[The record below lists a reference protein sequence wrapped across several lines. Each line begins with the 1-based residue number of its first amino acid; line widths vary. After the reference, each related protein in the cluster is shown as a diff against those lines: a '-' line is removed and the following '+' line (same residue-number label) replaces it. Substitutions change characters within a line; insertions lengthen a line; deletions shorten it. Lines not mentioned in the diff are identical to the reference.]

1 MPIVINTNLNSITA
15 QRSLETVNRQL
26 TQSIQRLSSGLRINS
41 ARDDASGLVI
51 ATRLSSQIRGLN
63 AAVRNL
69 SDGISLVQTAEGGI
83 ASITSNL
90 QRIRELAV
98 QSANLTLTE
107 TERAALQSEVLQVRE
122 ELNRVAQQTTFNG
135 RPLLNGSLGPG
146 NFLAGPNIND
156 VLAFGGIEDLR
167 ASAIGFNQSTGAAP
181 IPVGEGPGG
190 VPGFT
195 RTNLQVLPTGTST
208 AQSITV
214 LGTTYTLGSFA
225 PGAKDLTAAINGL
238 GVSGLAASVGA
249 NVINGNID
257 SSYINSFDPEGT
269 LNINGVDIALVG
281 SRNNN
286 LSQNVDAAVAA
297 INARTID
304 TGVIASNGVTQ
315 GNGLVLTAADGRN
328 LTVAFTATDIN
339 ETRAPIGPGPGGVPG
354 FIATNVDV
362 TSSSTAAAQNVN
374 VLGTNY
380 ALGTFDR
387 DARTLAEAI
396 NNAEIPGLSANA
408 EANVYDGAQSSSYF
422 NFFDPE
428 GVLTLNQVAITLT
441 GLQSNSLSQN
451 VDLAVAAINAV
462 SGQTGVT
469 ASNGTADGRGIVLT
483 ATDGRNITVEFEA
496 TDINRNQA
504 VTGNGPGD
512 LPGFIANDIAVVGS
526 ATAAA
531 QSVQILGTNYALGT
545 FAPRADSLAAAI
557 NSAGIPGLTAT
568 ANSNVVEGEQD
579 SSYYQYFDPQ
589 GILTIN
595 GVDIALSANKTSS
608 MTSNIATTINA
619 INQVSAQTGVVAQN
633 GFSDGKGVV
642 LTATDGRTITVTFE
656 ATDVGNAT
664 APDYS
669 TTAGN
674 FGVAT
679 TGSAGQAGTIDIA
692 YLAPE
697 GVLSGEVTFNAAT
710 GLTQTT
716 FNIVGELGP
725 DTDPAPDYA
734 TVAGNFGLLETSSA
748 GVAGSISIAYAAPE
762 GVMSGSVQFN
772 SSTGLGQTSF
782 SVEGELG
789 PDTDPLPDY
798 LSVAGNFGINTT
810 GPNGVSPGINI
821 SYVAPTG
828 ILSGTVELSEST
840 NVTERTLE
848 IVGSLESP
856 DFRSVANIDI
866 STMSGA
872 NLAIQT
878 IDGALQTINA
888 SRARLGGV
896 LNRLDSAIDNLRV
909 AEENQIA
916 ARSRIMDADIAAET
930 AALARAQVLQESG
943 IALLVQANAIPM
955 NVVNLL
961 RASYLS

>member
-51 ATRLSSQIRGLN
+51 ATRLTSQIRGLN

-83 ASITSNL
+83 SSITSNL

-98 QSANLTLTE
+98 QAANITLTE
-107 TERAALQSEVLQVRE
+107 TERAALQSEVALARE
-122 ELNRVAQQTTFNG
+122 EISRVALQTTFNG
-135 RPLLNGSLGPG
+135 RALLNGSLGPG
-146 NFLAGPNIND
+146 NFVAGANITD
-156 VLAFGGIEDLR
+156 VLSFSGIEDLR
-167 ASAIGFNQSTGAAP
+167 ATALGFNQATGAP
-181 IPVGEGPGG
+181 PTPVGEGPGG

-195 RTNLQVLPTGTST
+195 RTNLQVLPTGTSV

-225 PGAKDLTAAINGL
+225 PGAKDLATAINGL
-238 GVSGLAASVGA
+238 GVAGLTASVGA
-249 NVINGNID
+249 NTLNGNVD
-257 SSYINSFDPEGT
+257 SGYLNYFDPEGT
-269 LNINGVDIALVG
+269 LTINGVDIALVG
-281 SRNNN
+281 SRSNN
-286 LSQNVDAAVAA
+286 LSQNVDAAIAA

-304 TGVIASNGVTQ
+304 TGVVASNGVSQ
-315 GNGLVLTAADGRN
+315 GKGLILTAADGRN
-328 LTVAFTATDIN
+328 LTVSFTATDIN

-354 FIATNVDV
+354 FIATSIDV
-362 TSSSTAAAQNVN
+362 TSAATAGAQNVN

-380 ALGTFDR
+380 ALGTFTR

-408 EANVYDGAQSSSYF
+408 EANVYEGAQSSSYF

-441 GLQSNSLSQN
+441 GLKSNSLSQN

-469 ASNGTADGRGIVLT
+469 ASNGTAGGAGIILT
-483 ATDGRNITVEFEA
+483 AADGRNITVDFQA
-496 TDINRNQA
+496 TDINTEQTVSGA
-504 VTGNGPGD
+504 GPGG
-512 LPGFIANDIAVVGS
+512 LPGFIANDIAVAGS

-531 QSVQILGTNYALGT
+531 QSVEVLGTNYALGT
-545 FAPRADSLAAAI
+545 FAPSANNLASAI
-557 NSAGIPGLTAT
+557 NAAGIAGLTAT
-568 ANSNVVEGEQD
+568 ANANVVEGQQD
-579 SSYYQYFDPQ
+579 SSYYQYYAPQ

-619 INQVSAQTGVVAQN
+619 INQVSGQTGVVAQN
-633 GFSDGKGVV
+633 GFSNGKGVV
-642 LTATDGRTITVTFE
+642 LTAADGRTITVTFE
-656 ATDVGNAT
+656 ATDVGNET

-674 FGVAT
+674 FGVAI
-679 TGSAGQAGTIDIA
+679 TGAAGQTGTIDLA
-692 YLAPE
+692 YLAPT
-697 GVLSGEVTFNAAT
+697 GVLTGDVTFSAST
-710 GLTQTT
+710 GLAQTN
-716 FNIVGELGP
+716 FDVVGELGP
-725 DTDPAPDYA
+725 DTDPAPDFA
-734 TVAGNFGLLETSSA
+734 TVAGNFGLLKTSAA
-748 GVAGSISIAYAAPE
+748 GVAGSISIAYAAPA
-762 GVMSGSVQFN
+762 GVMTGSVQFN
-772 SSTGLGQTSF
+772 SATGLGQTSF
-782 SVEGELG
+782 AVEGELG
-789 PDTDPLPDY
+789 PDTDPAPDY
-798 LSVAGNFGINTT
+798 LSVAGNFGITTT
-810 GPNGVSPGINI
+810 GPNGVSPGVNI
-821 SYVAPTG
+821 SYVAPSG
-828 ILSGTVELSEST
+828 ILSGTVGLSEST
-840 NVTERTLE
+840 NVNERTLQV
-848 IVGSLESP
+848 VGSLQSP
-856 DFRSVANIDI
+856 DFRAVSDIDI
-866 STMSGA
+866 STIAGA

-878 IDGALQTINA
+878 IDGALQTVN
-888 SRARLGGV
+888 STRARLGGV

-961 RASYLS
+961 RNSYL

>member
-51 ATRLSSQIRGLN
+51 ATRLTSQIRGLN

-83 ASITSNL
+83 SSITSNL

-98 QSANLTLTE
+98 QSANITLTE
-107 TERAALQSEVLQVRE
+107 TERAALQSEVTLARE
-122 ELNRVAQQTTFNG
+122 EITRVAQQTTFNG
-135 RPLLNGSLGPG
+135 RVLLNGGLGPG
-146 NFLAGPNIND
+146 NFVAGANITD
-156 VLAFGGIEDLR
+156 VLSFSGIEDLR
-167 ASAIGFNQSTGAAP
+167 ATALGFNQATGLP
-181 IPVGEGPGG
+181 PTPVGEGPGG

-195 RTNLQVLPTGTST
+195 RTNLQVLPTGTSA

-214 LGTTYTLGSFA
+214 LGTTYALGSFA
-225 PGAKDLTAAINGL
+225 PGARDLADAINGL
-238 GVSGLAASVGA
+238 GVSGLNATVGA
-249 NVINGNID
+249 NTINGTSN
-257 SSYINSFDPEGT
+257 SSYVNFFDPEGT
-269 LNINGVDIALVG
+269 LTINGVDIALVG
-281 SRNNN
+281 SRSNN
-286 LSQNVDAAVAA
+286 LSQNVDTAVAA
-297 INARTID
+297 INARSID
-304 TGVIASNGVTQ
+304 TGVVASNGVSQ
-315 GNGLVLTAADGRN
+315 GNGLILTAADGRN
-328 LTVAFTATDIN
+328 LTVSFEATDIN

-354 FIATNVDV
+354 FIATNIDV
-362 TSSSTAAAQNVN
+362 TSATTAGAQNVN

-380 ALGTFDR
+380 ALGTFER

-408 EANVYDGAQSSSYF
+408 EANVYEGAQSSSYF

-441 GLQSNSLSQN
+441 GLKSNSLSQN

-469 ASNGTADGRGIVLT
+469 ASNGTGNGAGIILT
-483 ATDGRNITVEFEA
+483 AADGRNITVDFQA
-496 TDINRNQA
+496 TDINTEQA
-504 VTGNGPGD
+504 VTGAGPGG
-512 LPGFIANDIAVVGS
+512 LPGFIANDIAVAGS
-526 ATAAA
+526 STAAA
-531 QSVQILGTNYALGT
+531 QSVQVLGTNYALGT
-545 FAPRADSLAAAI
+545 FAPSANNLASAI
-557 NSAGIPGLTAT
+557 NAAGIAGLTAT
-568 ANSNVVEGEQD
+568 ANANVVEGEQD
-579 SSYYQYFDPQ
+579 SSYYQYYAPQ

-642 LTATDGRTITVTFE
+642 LSAADGRTITVTFQ
-656 ATDVGNAT
+656 ATDVGNET

-674 FGVAT
+674 FGVSI
-679 TGSAGQAGTIDIA
+679 TGAAGQAGTIDLA
-692 YLAPE
+692 YVAPD
-697 GVLSGEVTFNAAT
+697 GVLAGNVTFSSNT
-710 GLTQTT
+710 GLVQTN

-725 DTDPAPDYA
+725 DSDPAPDLA
-734 TVAGNFGLLETSSA
+734 TVAGNFGLLETSAA
-748 GVAGSISIAYAAPE
+748 GVAGSISIAYAAPD
-762 GVMSGSVQFN
+762 GVMNGSVQFN
-772 SSTGLGQTSF
+772 SATGLGQTSF
-782 SVEGELG
+782 TVQGELG
-789 PDTDPLPDY
+789 PDTDPAPDY
-798 LSVAGNFGINTT
+798 LSVAGNFGITTT

-821 SYVAPTG
+821 SYVAPSG

-840 NVTERTLE
+840 NVADRTLQ
-848 IVGSLESP
+848 IVGSLQSP
-856 DFRSVANIDI
+856 DFRSVADIDI
-866 STMSGA
+866 STIAGA

-878 IDGALQTINA
+878 IDGALQTVN
-888 SRARLGGV
+888 STRARLGGV

-961 RASYLS
+961 RNSYL

>member
-51 ATRLSSQIRGLN
+51 ATRLTSQIRGLN

-83 ASITSNL
+83 SSITSNL

-98 QSANLTLTE
+98 QSANITLTE
-107 TERAALQSEVLQVRE
+107 TERAALQSEVALARE
-122 ELNRVAQQTTFNG
+122 EISRVAQQTTFNG
-135 RPLLNGSLGPG
+135 RVLLNGTLGPG
-146 NFLAGPNIND
+146 NFVAGANITD
-156 VLAFGGIEDLR
+156 VLSFSGIEDLR
-167 ASAIGFNQSTGAAP
+167 ATALGFNQSTGALP

-225 PGAKDLTAAINGL
+225 PGARDLATAINGL
-238 GVSGLAASVGA
+238 GVAGLNATVGA
-249 NVINGNID
+249 NTISGNSD
-257 SSYINSFDPEGT
+257 SSYVNYFDPEGT
-269 LNINGVDIALVG
+269 LTINGVDIALVG
-281 SRNNN
+281 SRSNN

-304 TGVIASNGVTQ
+304 TGVVASNGVPQ

-328 LTVAFTATDIN
+328 LTVSFAATDVN

-354 FIATNVDV
+354 FIATNIDV
-362 TSSSTAAAQNVN
+362 TSATTTGAQNVN

-380 ALGTFDR
+380 ALGTFER

-408 EANVYDGAQSSSYF
+408 EANVYNGAQSSSYF

-441 GLQSNSLSQN
+441 GLKSNSLSQN

-469 ASNGTADGRGIVLT
+469 AANGTGNGAGIILT
-483 ATDGRNITVEFEA
+483 AADGRNITVDFQA
-496 TDINRNQA
+496 TDINTEQA
-504 VTGNGPGD
+504 VSGAGPGG
-512 LPGFIANDIAVVGS
+512 LPGFIANDIAVAGS
-526 ATAAA
+526 ATAVA
-531 QSVQILGTNYALGT
+531 QSVNVLGTSYALGT
-545 FAPRADSLAAAI
+545 FAPSANNLAGAI
-557 NSAGIPGLTAT
+557 NAAGIAGLTAT
-568 ANSNVVEGEQD
+568 ANANIVEGEQD
-579 SSYYQYFDPQ
+579 SSYYQYYAPQ

-619 INQVSAQTGVVAQN
+619 INQVSAQTGVIAQN

-642 LTATDGRTITVTFE
+642 LSAADGRTITVTFQ
-656 ATDVGNAT
+656 ATDVGNET

-674 FGVAT
+674 FGVAI
-679 TGSAGQAGTIDIA
+679 TGAAGQTGTIDLA

-697 GVLSGEVTFNAAT
+697 GVLTGNLSFSSST
-710 GLTQTT
+710 GLAQTN
-716 FNIVGELGP
+716 FNVVGELGP
-725 DTDPAPDYA
+725 DTDPAPDFA
-734 TVAGNFGLLETSSA
+734 TVAGNFGLLKTSSA

-762 GVMSGSVQFN
+762 GVISGSVQFN
-772 SSTGLGQTSF
+772 SATGLGQTSF
-782 SVEGELG
+782 SVQGELG
-789 PDTDPLPDY
+789 PDTDPAPDF
-798 LSVAGNFGINTT
+798 LSVAGNFGISTT

-821 SYVAPTG
+821 SYVAPSG
-828 ILSGTVELSEST
+828 VLSGTVELSEST
-840 NVTERTLE
+840 NVNDRTLQV
-848 IVGSLESP
+848 VGSLQSP

-866 STMSGA
+866 STIAGA
-872 NLAIQT
+872 NLAIQA
-878 IDGALQTINA
+878 IDGALQTVN
-888 SRARLGGV
+888 STRARLGGV

-961 RASYLS
+961 RNSYL

>member
-1 MPIVINTNLNSITA
+1 MPIVINTYLYSITA

-51 ATRLSSQIRGLN
+51 ATRLTSQIRGLN

-83 ASITSNL
+83 SSITSNL

-98 QSANLTLTE
+98 QSANIMLTE
-107 TERAALQSEVLQVRE
+107 TERAALQSEVALARE
-122 ELNRVAQQTTFNG
+122 EISRVAQQTTFNG
-135 RPLLNGSLGPG
+135 RVLLNGTLGPG
-146 NFLAGPNIND
+146 NFVAGANITD
-156 VLAFGGIEDLR
+156 VLSFSGIEDLR
-167 ASAIGFNQSTGAAP
+167 ATALGFNQTTGAP
-181 IPVGEGPGG
+181 PTPVGDGPGG
-190 VPGFT
+190 LPGFT
-195 RTNLQVLPTGTST
+195 RTNLSVLSTGTSV

-225 PGAKDLTAAINGL
+225 PGAKDLTTAINGL
-238 GVSGLAASVGA
+238 GVAGLTASVGA
-249 NVINGNID
+249 NTLNGGVD
-257 SSYINSFDPEGT
+257 SSYLNYFDPEGT
-269 LNINGVDIALVG
+269 LTINGVDIALVG
-281 SRNNN
+281 SRSNN
-286 LSQNVDAAVAA
+286 LSQNVDAAVAS

-304 TGVIASNGVTQ
+304 TGVVASNGVSQ

-328 LTVAFTATDIN
+328 LTVSFAASDIN

-354 FIATNVDV
+354 FIATNIDV
-362 TSSSTAAAQNVN
+362 TSAASAGAQNVN

-380 ALGTFDR
+380 ALGTFTR

-408 EANVYDGAQSSSYF
+408 EANVYNGAQNSSYF

-441 GLQSNSLSQN
+441 GLKSNSLSQN
-451 VDLAVAAINAV
+451 VDLAVAVINAV

-469 ASNGTADGRGIVLT
+469 AANGTANGAGIILT
-483 ATDGRNITVEFEA
+483 AADGRNITVDFQA
-496 TDINRNQA
+496 TDINTQQTVSGA
-504 VTGNGPGD
+504 GPG
-512 LPGFIANDIAVVGS
+512 
-526 ATAAA
+526 
-531 QSVQILGTNYALGT
+531 GT
-545 FAPRADSLAAAI
+545 FAPSVNNLASAI
-557 NSAGIPGLTAT
+557 NAAGIAGLTAT
-568 ANSNVVEGEQD
+568 ANANVVEGEQD
-579 SSYYQYFDPQ
+579 SSYYQYYAPQ

-595 GVDIALSANKTSS
+595 GVDIGLSANKTSS

-619 INQVSAQTGVVAQN
+619 INQMSAQTGVVAQN

-642 LTATDGRTITVTFE
+642 LTAADGRTITVTFQ
-656 ATDVGNAT
+656 ATDVGNQT

-674 FGVAT
+674 FGVAI
-679 TGSAGQAGTIDIA
+679 TGAAGQTGTIDLA
-692 YLAPE
+692 YLAPT
-697 GVLSGEVTFNAAT
+697 GVLTGDVTFSAST
-710 GLTQTT
+710 GLTQTN
-716 FNIVGELGP
+716 FDVVGELGP
-725 DTDPAPDYA
+725 DTDPAPDFA
-734 TVAGNFGLLETSSA
+734 TVAGNFGLLKTSTA
-748 GVAGSISIAYAAPE
+748 GVAGSISIAYAAPT
-762 GVMSGSVQFN
+762 GVLSGSVQFN
-772 SSTGLGQTSF
+772 SATGLAQTAF
-782 SVEGELG
+782 SVQGELG
-789 PDTDPLPDY
+789 PDTDPAPDY
-798 LSVAGNFGINTT
+798 LSAAGNFGITTT
-810 GPNGVSPGINI
+810 GPNGVSPSINI
-821 SYVAPTG
+821 SYVAPSG
-828 ILSGTVELSEST
+828 VLSGTVELSEST
-840 NVTERTLE
+840 NVNDRVLQV
-848 IVGSLESP
+848 VGSLQSP

-866 STMSGA
+866 SSITGA

-878 IDGALQTINA
+878 IDGALQTVN
-888 SRARLGGV
+888 STRARLGGV

-961 RASYLS
+961 RSSYL

>member
-51 ATRLSSQIRGLN
+51 ATRLTSQIRGLN

-69 SDGISLVQTAEGGI
+69 SDGISLVQTAEGGVS
-83 ASITSNL
+83 SITGNL

-98 QSANLTLTE
+98 QSANITLTD
-107 TERAALQSEVLQVRE
+107 TERAALQSEVALARE
-122 ELNRVAQQTTFNG
+122 EISRVAQQTTFNG
-135 RPLLNGSLGPG
+135 RALLNGSLGPG
-146 NFLAGPNIND
+146 NFVAGANITD
-156 VLAFGGIEDLR
+156 VLSFSGIEDLR
-167 ASAIGFNQSTGAAP
+167 ATALGFNQTTGAP
-181 IPVGEGPGG
+181 PTPVGEGPGG

-195 RTNLQVLPTGTST
+195 RTNLQLLPTGTSV

-225 PGAKDLTAAINGL
+225 PGAKDLTTAINGL
-238 GVSGLAASVGA
+238 GVAGLTASVGPNA
-249 NVINGNID
+249 LNGSAD
-257 SSYINSFDPEGT
+257 SSYLNTFDPEGT

-281 SRNNN
+281 SRSNN

-304 TGVIASNGVTQ
+304 TGVVASNGASQ
-315 GNGLVLTAADGRN
+315 GNGLILTAADGRN
-328 LTVAFTATDIN
+328 LTVSFTATDIN

-354 FIATNVDV
+354 FIATNIDV
-362 TSSSTAAAQNVN
+362 TSAATAGAQNVN

-380 ALGTFDR
+380 ALGTFAR

-408 EANVYDGAQSSSYF
+408 EANVYYGAQSNSYF

-441 GLQSNSLSQN
+441 GLKSNSLSQN

-469 ASNGTADGRGIVLT
+469 AANGTANGTGIILT
-483 ATDGRNITVEFEA
+483 AADGRNITVDFQA
-496 TDINRNQA
+496 TDINTQQA
-504 VTGNGPGD
+504 VSGAGPGG

-526 ATAAA
+526 TTPAA
-531 QSVQILGTNYALGT
+531 QSVEVLSTSYALGT
-545 FAPRADSLAAAI
+545 FAPSANNLASAI
-557 NSAGIPGLTAT
+557 NAAGIAGLTAT
-568 ANSNVVEGEQD
+568 ANANVVEGEQD
-579 SSYYQYFDPQ
+579 SSYYQYYAPQ

-642 LTATDGRTITVTFE
+642 LSAADGRTITVTFQ
-656 ATDVGNAT
+656 ATDVGNET

-674 FGVAT
+674 FGVSI
-679 TGSAGQAGTIDIA
+679 TGAAGQTGTIDLA
-692 YLAPE
+692 YLAPT
-697 GVLSGEVTFNAAT
+697 GVLTGDITFSSST
-710 GLTQTT
+710 GLTQTN
-716 FNIVGELGP
+716 FDVVGELGP
-725 DTDPAPDYA
+725 DTDPAPDFA
-734 TVAGNFGLLETSSA
+734 TVAGNFGLLQTSAA
-748 GVAGSISIAYAAPE
+748 GVAGSISIAYAAPT
-762 GVMSGSVQFN
+762 GVLSGSVQLN
-772 SSTGLGQTSF
+772 SATGLGQTAF
-782 SVEGELG
+782 SVQGELG
-789 PDTDPLPDY
+789 PDTDPAPDY
-798 LSVAGNFGINTT
+798 LSVAGNFGITTT

-821 SYVAPTG
+821 SYVAPSG

-840 NVTERTLE
+840 GVNERTLQV
-848 IVGSLESP
+848 VGSLQSP

-866 STMSGA
+866 STIAGA

-878 IDGALQTINA
+878 IDGALQTVN
-888 SRARLGGV
+888 STRARLGGV

-961 RASYLS
+961 RNSYL

>member
-51 ATRLSSQIRGLN
+51 ATRLTSQIRGLN

-83 ASITSNL
+83 NSITSNL

-98 QSANLTLTE
+98 QSTNITLTE
-107 TERAALQSEVLQVRE
+107 TERAALQSEVALARDE
-122 ELNRVAQQTTFNG
+122 ISRVAQQTTFNG
-135 RPLLNGSLGPG
+135 RVLLNGSLGPG
-146 NFLAGPNIND
+146 NFVAGANITD
-156 VLAFGGIEDLR
+156 VLSFSGIEDLR
-167 ASAIGFNQSTGAAP
+167 ATALGFNQATGAP
-181 IPVGEGPGG
+181 PTPVGEGPGG

-195 RTNLQVLPTGTST
+195 RTNLQVLPTGTSV

-214 LGTTYTLGSFA
+214 LGTTYNLGSFA
-225 PGAKDLTAAINGL
+225 PGAKDLTDSINGL
-238 GVSGLAASVGA
+238 GVAGLAASVGA
-249 NVINGNID
+249 NTINGSLD
-257 SSYINSFDPEGT
+257 SSYLNYFDPEGT

-281 SRNNN
+281 SQSNS

-304 TGVIASNGVTQ
+304 TGVVASNGVSQ
-315 GNGLVLTAADGRN
+315 GNGLILTAADGRN
-328 LTVAFTATDIN
+328 LTVSFAATDIN

-354 FIATNVDV
+354 FIATNIDM
-362 TSSSTAAAQNVN
+362 TSAATAGAQNVN

-380 ALGTFDR
+380 ALGTFTR

-408 EANVYDGAQSSSYF
+408 EANVYEGAQSSSYF

-441 GLQSNSLSQN
+441 GLKSNSLSQN

-462 SGQTGVT
+462 AGQTGVT
-469 ASNGTADGRGIVLT
+469 ASNGTGDGAGIILT
-483 ATDGRNITVEFEA
+483 AADGRNITVDFQA
-496 TDINRNQA
+496 TDINTEQTVSGA
-504 VTGNGPGD
+504 GPGG
-512 LPGFIANDIAVVGS
+512 LPGFIANDIAVAGS

-531 QSVQILGTNYALGT
+531 QSVDVLGTGYTLGT
-545 FAPRADSLAAAI
+545 FAPSANNLASAI
-557 NSAGIPGLTAT
+557 NAAGIAGLTAT
-568 ANSNVVEGEQD
+568 ANANVVEGEQD
-579 SSYYQYFDPQ
+579 SSYYQYYAPQ

-595 GVDIALSANKTSS
+595 GVDIGLSANKTSS

-619 INQVSAQTGVVAQN
+619 INQMSAQTGVVAQN

-642 LTATDGRTITVTFE
+642 LSAADGRTITVTFQ
-656 ATDVGNAT
+656 ATDVGNET

-669 TTAGN
+669 STAGN
-674 FGVAT
+674 FGVAI
-679 TGSAGQAGTIDIA
+679 TGAAGQTGTIDLA
-692 YLAPE
+692 YLAPS
-697 GVLSGEVTFNAAT
+697 GVLTGDVTFSASTGLVQTNFDVAGELGPDTDPAPDFATVAGNFGLLKTSSAGVAGSISVAYAAPTGVITGSVQFNSAT
-710 GLTQTT
+710 GLAQTA
-716 FNIVGELGP
+716 FSVQGELGP
-725 DTDPAPDYA
+725 DTDPAPDY
-734 TVAGNFGLLETSSA
+734 
-748 GVAGSISIAYAAPE
+748 
-762 GVMSGSVQFN
+762 
-772 SSTGLGQTSF
+772 
-782 SVEGELG
+782 
-789 PDTDPLPDY
+789 
-798 LSVAGNFGINTT
+798 LSVAGNFGITTT
-810 GPNGVSPGINI
+810 GPNGVSPSINI
-821 SYVAPTG
+821 SYVAPSG
-828 ILSGTVELSEST
+828 VLSGTVELSEST
-840 NVTERTLE
+840 NVNDRRLQV
-848 IVGSLESP
+848 VGSLQSP
-856 DFRSVANIDI
+856 DFRSVSDIDL
-866 STMSGA
+866 STIAGA

-878 IDGALQTINA
+878 IDGALQTVN
-888 SRARLGGV
+888 STRARLGGV

-961 RASYLS
+961 RSSYL

>member
-51 ATRLSSQIRGLN
+51 ATRLTSQIRGLN

-83 ASITSNL
+83 SSITSNL

-98 QSANLTLTE
+98 QSANITLTE
-107 TERAALQSEVLQVRE
+107 TERAALQSEVTLARE
-122 ELNRVAQQTTFNG
+122 EITRVAQQTTFNG
-135 RPLLNGSLGPG
+135 RVLLNGGLGPG
-146 NFLAGPNIND
+146 NFVAGANITD
-156 VLAFGGIEDLR
+156 VLSFSGIEDLR
-167 ASAIGFNQSTGAAP
+167 ATALGFNQATGLP
-181 IPVGEGPGG
+181 PTPVGEGPGG

-225 PGAKDLTAAINGL
+225 PGARDLANAINGL
-238 GVSGLAASVGA
+238 GVAGLNAAVGA
-249 NVINGNID
+249 NTINGSID
-257 SSYINSFDPEGT
+257 SSYVNYFDPEGT
-269 LNINGVDIALVG
+269 LTINGVDIALVG
-281 SRNNN
+281 SRSNNF
-286 LSQNVDAAVAA
+286 SQNVDAAVAA
-297 INARTID
+297 INARSID
-304 TGVIASNGVTQ
+304 TGVVASNGVSQ
-315 GNGLVLTAADGRN
+315 GNGLILTAADGRN
-328 LTVAFTATDIN
+328 LTVSFEATDIN
-339 ETRAPIGPGPGGVPG
+339 ETRAPIGPGPGGLPG

-362 TSSSTAAAQNVN
+362 TSAANASAQNVN

-380 ALGTFDR
+380 ALGTFER

-408 EANVYDGAQSSSYF
+408 EANVYEGAQSSSYF

-441 GLQSNSLSQN
+441 GLKSNSLSQN

-469 ASNGTADGRGIVLT
+469 ASNGTGNGAGIILT
-483 ATDGRNITVEFEA
+483 AADGRNITVDFQA
-496 TDINRNQA
+496 TDINTEQA
-504 VTGNGPGD
+504 ITGAGPGG
-512 LPGFIANDIAVVGS
+512 LPGFIANEIAVAGS
-526 ATAAA
+526 SVAAA
-531 QSVQILGTNYALGT
+531 QSVDVLGTNYALGT
-545 FAPRADSLAAAI
+545 FAPSANNLASAI
-557 NSAGIPGLTAT
+557 NSAGIAGLTAT
-568 ANSNVVEGEQD
+568 ANANVVEGEQD
-579 SSYYQYFDPQ
+579 SSYYQYYAPQ

-642 LTATDGRTITVTFE
+642 LSAADGSTITVTFQ
-656 ATDVGNAT
+656 ATDVGNET

-674 FGVAT
+674 FGVAI
-679 TGSAGQAGTIDIA
+679 TGAAGQTGTVNLA

-697 GVLSGEVTFNAAT
+697 GVLSGNVNFSSST
-710 GLTQTT
+710 GLTQTN
-716 FNIVGELGP
+716 FDVVGELGP
-725 DTDPAPDYA
+725 DTDPAPDLA
-734 TVAGNFGLLETSSA
+734 TVAGNFGLLETSAA
-748 GVAGSISIAYAAPE
+748 GVAGSISIAYAAPD
-762 GVMSGSVQFN
+762 GVMNGSVQFN
-772 SSTGLGQTSF
+772 SATGLGQTSF
-782 SVEGELG
+782 TVQGELG
-789 PDTDPLPDY
+789 PDTDPAPDY
-798 LSVAGNFGINTT
+798 LSVAGNFGITTT
-810 GPNGVSPGINI
+810 GPNGVSPGIDI
-821 SYVAPTG
+821 SYVAPSG

-840 NVTERTLE
+840 NLTERTLQ
-848 IVGSLESP
+848 IVGSLQSP
-856 DFRSVANIDI
+856 DFRSVADIDI
-866 STMSGA
+866 STITGA

-878 IDGALQTINA
+878 IDGALQTVN
-888 SRARLGGV
+888 STRARLGGV

-916 ARSRIMDADIAAET
+916 ARSRILDADIAAET

-961 RASYLS
+961 RNSYL